1 MAIYIRAKTHTN
13 ADKPS
18 CRAAISELRSI
29 FSCCRKNS
37 YASIFLVSSALSCDH
52 QPDSAIAR
60 THTCVSFFTCS
71 GSVSSLSSSFYERQS
86 THPRVCGADTE
97 WYAVRTIVPLRR
109 AASRSCPSI
118 SDCGCQSSS
127 DDAVHIRTFAACMFS
142 ISLRSALMAVMPFSF
157 S

>member
-1 MAIYIRAKTHTN
+1 MQ
-13 ADKPS
+13 S
-18 CRAAISELRSI
+18 CNLSVEINLLLLSEELRRLQLLGQLSVVLQPSARQCNRTDPHLCELLHLLRQRVVVI
-29 FSCCRKNS
+29 FVVLR
-37 YASIFLVSSALSCDH
+37 ASINTS
-52 QPDSAIAR
+52 
-60 THTCVSFFTCS
+60 TC
-71 GSVSSLSSSFYERQS
+71 
-86 THPRVCGADTE
+86 VCGADTE

-118 SDCGCQSSS
+118 SDCGCQSSN